1 VWFPTLGYFI
11 QGLSLRLLQFP
22 SLKTQRHRVWDSRLT
37 LAISIVHEEQPYRED
52 PRRFWQPEERCLK
65 NKADLAHRAV
75 VAVADF
81 RRMVSAAEAPGLP
94 LLYFAPES
102 S

>member
-11 QGLSLRLLQFP
+11 QGLSLRLQFP

-81 RRMVSAAEAPGLP
+81 LRMVSAAEAPGLP